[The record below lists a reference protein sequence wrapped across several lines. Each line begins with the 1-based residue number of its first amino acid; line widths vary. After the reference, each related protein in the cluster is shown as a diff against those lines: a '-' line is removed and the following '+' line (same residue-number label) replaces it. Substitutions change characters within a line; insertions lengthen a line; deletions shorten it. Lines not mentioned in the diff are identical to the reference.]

1 MILLADS
8 GSSKTDW
15 YLIRKDQPGISLRSE
30 GLNPYFVS
38 AEKADQIIQ
47 KEVVPFVFPDKIN
60 TIVFYGAGCS
70 RNTKRDLISDVLKEN
85 FPRADIDVFTDLLGT
100 ARALYGAEAGIAGIL
115 GTGSNLCYYNG
126 KGISDSIPSLGY
138 LLGDEGSGASLG
150 FSLLRAFLRQELP
163 ETISRDFTRRYG
175 LEKEQ
180 ILDAMYHQP
189 DPNRRAAAFTV
200 FLKEKLDDNYI
211 REMILNHFRYFVHKD
226 LKPLAIRNGLTS
238 ASFTGSVAFHFEQL
252 LKEAATEYGIH
263 IQRVEA
269 SPIHGLVGFHTPLNW

>member
-38 AEKADQIIQ
+38 TEKADQIIQ
-47 KEVVPFVFPDKIN
+47 KEIIPFVFPDKIN
-60 TIVFYGAGCS
+60 SIIFYGAGCS
-70 RNTKRDLISDVLKEN
+70 RNAKRDMMSDVLKEN
-85 FPRADIDVFTDLLGT
+85 FPGADIDVFTDLLGS
-100 ARALYGAEAGIAGIL
+100 ARALYKAGSGIAGIL

-126 KGISDSIPSLGY
+126 KIISDSVPSLGY

-150 FSLLRAFLRQELP
+150 FSLLRAFLRHELP
-163 ETISRDFTRRYG
+163 EAISKDFTRRYG

-189 DPNRRAAAFTV
+189 DPNRRAATFTV
-200 FLKEKLDDNYI
+200 FLKENLNDGFI
-211 REMILNHFRYFVHKD
+211 REMVLNNFRYFVYKN
-226 LKPLAIRNGLTS
+226 LKPIAERNGLTT
-238 ASFTGSVAFHFEQL
+238 AAFTGSIAFHFQEL
-252 LKEAATEYGIH
+252 LKEAAAEYGIG
-263 IQRVEA
+263 ISKILPRPME
-269 SPIHGLVGFHTPLNW
+269 GLVSYHSPLNW